1 MASEIVFVE
10 RTTKRARLFAPP
22 PSPPY
27 TTVPNIF
34 PPPQNHSAPP
44 YYLNRPGVPT
54 PRMVPNPVPYYPTQN
69 QGFNLANS
77 NPNPRHDVHRPPI
90 TARASPVPVQGFILT
105 NPNPNKRRYGDVD
118 RVPIMARASPVLNQ
132 DSRYQQRQG
141 FYPPPQPGVP
151 VQNTNGRLFTT
162 STVINPQHAPPP
174 NFVSPY
180 GTVTNPTVS
189 QTRNPSTVR
198 VNELSSSILS
208 ELFRSIN
215 AQEGLANPKE
225 EEKPVE
231 EEVPSEFDAAW
242 LKVRHESVI
251 KSLYSDI
258 PRQCKT
264 CGQRFKTQE
273 EHSKH
278 MDRHVRKNREL
289 KKIKKMKPSRPWLL
303 TQSLWL
309 KAIETPENGGI
320 PFFLRQRDSTD
331 EKVIKEFA
339 VPADE
344 NQTLCALCMEGFEDF
359 YSDETEDWMYRGT
372 VYKNDPNGSMAAAGK
387 DRSKL
392 GPIVHAKCL

>member
-1 MASEIVFVE
+1 M
-10 RTTKRARLFAPP
+10 
-22 PSPPY
+22 
-27 TTVPNIF
+27 
-34 PPPQNHSAPP
+34 
-44 YYLNRPGVPT
+44 
-54 PRMVPNPVPYYPTQN
+54 
-69 QGFNLANS
+69 
-77 NPNPRHDVHRPPI
+77 
-90 TARASPVPVQGFILT
+90 ARASPVSVQGFIPT
-105 NPNPNKRRYGDVD
+105 NPNPKRRYDDVD
-118 RVPIMARASPVLNQ
+118 RVPIMSRASPVSVQ
-132 DSRYQQRQG
+132 DFRYQQRQG
-141 FYPPPQPGVP
+141 FYPPPQQGVS
-151 VQNTNGRLFTT
+151 VHNTNGRVFTT
-162 STVINPQHAPPP
+162 STVINPPHAPPP
-174 NFVSPY
+174 NFLSPY
-180 GTVTNPTVS
+180 GTVTNPPVS
-189 QTRNPSTVR
+189 QTPNPSTIR
-198 VNELSSSILS
+198 VNESSSSILS

-215 AQEGLANPKE
+215 AQGLLTNPNGQ
-225 EEKPVE
+225 EKLVE

-278 MDRHVRKNREL
+278 MDKHVRKNREL

-303 TQSLWL
+303 TQTLWL
-309 KAIETPENGGI
+309 KATETPENGGI
-320 PFFLRQRDSTD
+320 AFFLRQRDSTE
-331 EKVIKEFA
+331 EKVKEFA

-372 VYKNDPNGSMAAAGK
+372 VYKNDPNGTMAAAGK